1 MWQPVRMENMSKKR
15 HKKKNLAYKQQI
27 QKAARP
33 GARLAAAREALK
45 LGDLAQALTLATD
58 ARRTATD
65 PDTTQQARTLVAEVH
80 FRLAAATQNAGQRL
94 QHLDAALVEAPE
106 QGRLH
111 YHRGL
116 TLWRMAKV
124 RDAAAAFEQAAK
136 LEPQRPGLSF
146 LRQLCRLAIGEPAA
160 TGGLS
165 PAEAN
170 TIQFLHVV
178 RERRN
183 GQMPSLP
190 QPVLGDSSLW
200 AGLLEMMASANAAP
214 GPLLPAS
221 AGNGASAHSNPI
233 ARYYQ
238 GVAALRKGDF
248 AAAQE
253 AWSSARHGLA
263 RPWHVDNLTNL
274 NRDQAAQ
281 LAQQGRWE
289 EVATLYRSTIA
300 GQAVASIDN
309 VFSEAAGLAFFH
321 LGYQAAQ
328 KEEWEPASEHW
339 QLATTLTPSR
349 HLAQNL
355 ALAAEALGNWFE
367 AAEAWREMVRR
378 RPRKP
383 DHPDYLSDGQVA
395 AIWHHIANCYL
406 QVDEIEEMITC
417 LKNAIKYAPK
427 DLELRINLA
436 DALHSEDRLEA
447 AENELDRILEVNA
460 DYVPALVRQAM
471 LYTGRWDRDPKPIW
485 ERVLDLEPGNADA
498 KQALAMIYLS
508 MATGD
513 NSLYSWRGN
522 WKQLTPQDGL
532 KILQTGLERLPG
544 DPILLQGIGTLYRQ
558 LGQED
563 KARDSYRAAFEAAL
577 TAKNIKLIDLSLHEL
592 LHVDGGEM
600 VKELIP
606 RVSQFPNLRATF
618 WVDQGRQALDCD
630 FGPEWAE
637 LFWQEAVRMAE
648 SNRSLDSL
656 AATLVR
662 IYDTAMG
669 HDLPALAQHYE
680 KRLRA
685 DHRNSGAI
693 EYIEAVRLHTNDPG
707 RQGPV
712 LALVRKAK
720 AAANKAGEREIADLV
735 DSFEE
740 FVRHPAMFNPFGMVS
755 KRMLDEIFGE
765 MSKEELDALRRLL

>member
-1 MWQPVRMENMSKKR
+1 MSKKR
-15 HKKKNLAYKQQI
+15 NKNTKLAYKQQI

-45 LGDLAQALTLATD
+45 HGDLAQALTLAAD
-58 ARRTATD
+58 ARRTASD
-65 PDTTQQARTLVAEVH
+65 PDSTQQARTLVAEVH
-80 FRLAAATQNAGQRL
+80 FRLAAATQDANQRL

-124 RDAAAAFEQAAK
+124 RDATAAFEQAAK
-136 LEPQRPGLSF
+136 LEPNRSGLPF
-146 LRQLCRLAIGEPAA
+146 LRQLCRLAVGEPAA
-160 TGGLS
+160 TEGLS

-170 TIQFLHVV
+170 TIQFLHAV

-183 GQMPSLP
+183 GQLPSLS

-200 AGLLEMMASANAAP
+200 TALVEMMASANAAP
-214 GPLLPAS
+214 PLLLPAS
-221 AGNGASAHSNPI
+221 PSNGVLAPTNPI
-233 ARYYQ
+233 VRYYQ

-289 EVATLYRSTIA
+289 EVATLYHSTIA
-300 GQAVASIDN
+300 GQAVSSIDN

-328 KEEWEPASEHW
+328 KEEWEPANEHW
-339 QLATTLTPSR
+339 QLAALLTPGR
-349 HLAQNL
+349 QLAQNL
-355 ALAAEALGNWFE
+355 ALAAEARGDWFE
-367 AAEAWREMVRR
+367 AAEAWREMIRR
-378 RPRKP
+378 RPRKAS
-383 DHPDYLSDGQVA
+383 HPDYLSDGQVA
-395 AIWHHIANCYL
+395 AIWRHIANCYL

-417 LKNAIKYAPK
+417 LKTAIKYAPE
-427 DLELRINLA
+427 DLELRINLV
-436 DALHSEDRLEA
+436 DALHSEDRVEA

-460 DYVPALVRQAM
+460 DHVPALVRQAL
-471 LYTGRWDRDPKPIW
+471 LYTGRWDRDPKPVW

-498 KQALAMIYLS
+498 KQALAMIYLG

-522 WKQLTPQDGL
+522 WNVLTSQAGL

-544 DPILLQGIGTLYRQ
+544 DPLLLQGLGTLYQRLNQ
-558 LGQED
+558 NDQ
-563 KARDSYRAAFEAAL
+563 ARTSYRAALEAAL
-577 TAKNIKLIDLSLHEL
+577 TAKNIKLIDISLHEL
-592 LHVDGGEM
+592 LHVEGGDV
-600 VKELIP
+600 VKELLP
-606 RVSQFPNLRATF
+606 RVSSFPNLRANF
-618 WVDQGRQALDCD
+618 WVDQGRQAMECE
-630 FGPEWAE
+630 FGQEWAE
-637 LFWQEAVRMAE
+637 FFWNEAVRMAE
-648 SNRSLDSL
+648 RNRTMDSL
-656 AATLVR
+656 VTTLVQ
-662 IYDTAMG
+662 I
-669 HDLPALAQHYE
+669 HDSALAQELPAVAQQYE
-680 KRLRA
+680 KRLRT
-685 DHRNSGAI
+685 DHRTSGAI
-693 EYIEAVRLHTNDPG
+693 EYIEAVRLHTNDPE
-707 RQGPV
+707 RKGPV

-720 AAANKAGEREIADLV
+720 AAANKAGERELAELIDAFD
-735 DSFEE
+735 E
-740 FVRHPAMFNPFGMVS
+740 FVRRPAMFNPFSMINE
-755 KRMLDEIFGE
+755 RMLDEIFGE
-765 MSKEELDALRRLL
+765 MGKEELDAFRRLF